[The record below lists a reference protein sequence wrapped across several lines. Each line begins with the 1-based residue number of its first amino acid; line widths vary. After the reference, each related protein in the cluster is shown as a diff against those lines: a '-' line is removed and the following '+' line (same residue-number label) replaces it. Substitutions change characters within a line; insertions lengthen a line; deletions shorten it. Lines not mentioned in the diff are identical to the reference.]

1 MEKRNPLKNA
11 KVIVRHSPLAL
22 KILLIVVILLSMAA
36 LVTLRLVHNGLQAEI
51 QDLKEQAADYEH
63 ANEILDERLED
74 PDSVDNVKDIA
85 REELGLVDPHAFV
98 IDPQEE

>member
-36 LVTLRLVHNGLQAEI
+36 LMTLRLVHNGLQTEI

-63 ANEILDERLED
+63 ENEILDERLKD
-74 PDSVDNVKDIA
+74 PDSVDNVKGIA
-85 REELGLVDPHAFV
+85 QEELGLVDPHAIV